1 MPRTGP
7 VTVIGDKGYAGRDF
21 CAQAHDLGAV
31 IVRPR
36 RKDEPGRGP
45 HLAPIRQR
53 IESIFW
59 TAKDMLNLEDHRA
72 RQLHTLRTRLAA
84 KFLALTA
91 AIALN
96 RTPRTAPTQPHR
108 LLRLTHSPWN
118 DSSSSF
124 RAARHV
130 GPGQDEGGAEQRGDV
145 DVLVVE

>member
-1 MPRTGP
+1 MLARMPRTGP

-84 KFLALTA
+84 KSLALTA

-96 RTPRTAPTQPHR
+96 ERLGRPPRNLTAYY
-108 LLRLTHSPWN
+108 
-118 DSSSSF
+118 
-124 RAARHV
+124 A
-130 GPGQDEGGAEQRGDV
+130 
-145 DVLVVE
+145 